1 MSFGGFPPNSVNLC
15 IEVRKQNEM
24 KRVFMYLWQLPQ
36 NILGLILLLYFRRFS
51 QSRNWM
57 EGDVSVFVCDAM
69 RGGVSLGCYI
79 FLDRFFAE
87 LDGETLSHEL
97 GHCKQSKML
106 GWLYLP
112 VVGLPSIIHASF
124 YKYDPANPN
133 GYYDFWTEAWADKIG
148 GVKRE

>member
-1 MSFGGFPPNSVNLC
+1 
-15 IEVRKQNEM
+15 
-24 KRVFMYLWQLPQ
+24 MYLWQLPQ
-36 NILGLILLLYFRRFS
+36 NILGLILLLYFRRFG
-51 QSRNWM
+51 QLHNWM
-57 EGDVSVFVCDAM
+57 EGGVSVFVCDTM
-69 RGGVSLGCYI
+69 RGGISLGCYI